1 MILQIE
7 VAEKLINNNDATI
20 AGILLAFITILLV
33 FIGVLWKE
41 MLKLNLYIKTQDK
54 ANLNM
59 LSDLT
64 KFTEILGKDVSHIK
78 DYTEETKPKV
88 DGILLIIEKRL
99 NT

>member
-1 MILQIE
+1 MILQVEI
-7 VAEKLINNNDATI
+7 AEKLINNNDATI